1 MTGKPLFDNVSFD
14 CSKLTTHA
22 YSTSFSLGIR
32 TLGKEIRNP
41 IYAIYGFVRF
51 ADEIVDTF
59 HDYEKHE
66 LMARFRRDTVLAIE
80 ERISLNPILNAF
92 QHTYHKYNI
101 EWDLVDTFLKSMEM
115 DLHQMEHDRASYET
129 YILGSAE
136 VVGLMC
142 LHVFVNGNQSEYE
155 KLKPS
160 AMKLG
165 AAFQKINFLRDL
177 HADYNA
183 LGRVYFPNVD
193 MTLFD
198 EPTKKTIEKEI
209 KEDFRQAYIGILQLP
224 KEARFGVLIAF
235 KYYYKLFLKIQALP
249 CDRILKER
257 VRVANPKKIALL
269 AKSYLQHNLNLL

>member
-1 MTGKPLFDNVSFD
+1 
-14 CSKLTTHA
+14 
-22 YSTSFSLGIR
+22 
-32 TLGKEIRNP
+32 
-41 IYAIYGFVRF
+41 VRF

-66 LMARFRRDTVLAIE
+66 LMERFRKDTVLAIE
-80 ERISLNPILNAF
+80 EGISLNPILNAF

-101 EWDLVDTFLKSMEM
+101 EWELVDTFLKSMEM
-115 DLHQMEHDRASYET
+115 DLNHIEYNQDSYET

-142 LHVFVNGNQSEYE
+142 LHVFVNGNNNEYE

-177 HADYNA
+177 HADYVA

-193 MTLFD
+193 MTKFD
-198 EPTKKTIEKEI
+198 EPSKKTIEKEI
-209 KEDFRQAYIGILQLP
+209 KEDFRLAYIGVLKLQ

-257 VRVANPKKIALL
+257 VRVANPNKIALL
-269 AKSYLQHNLNLL
+269 AKSYLQHNLNLM

>member
-1 MTGKPLFDNVSFD
+1 
-14 CSKLTTHA
+14 
-22 YSTSFSLGIR
+22 
-32 TLGKEIRNP
+32 
-41 IYAIYGFVRF
+41 
-51 ADEIVDTF
+51 
-59 HDYEKHE
+59 
-66 LMARFRRDTVLAIE
+66 
-80 ERISLNPILNAF
+80 
-92 QHTYHKYNI
+92 
-101 EWDLVDTFLKSMEM
+101 MEM
-115 DLHQMEHDRASYET
+115 DLHQMEHDRDSYET

-193 MTLFD
+193 MTHFD
-198 EPTKKTIEKEI
+198 EPTKKAIEKEI
-209 KEDFRQAYIGILQLP
+209 KEDFRLAYIGVLQLP

-249 CDRILKER
+249 CERILKER
-257 VRVANPKKIALL
+257 IRVANPKKIALL
-269 AKSYLQHNLNLL
+269 AKTYLQHNLNLL

>member
-1 MTGKPLFDNVSFD
+1 M
-14 CSKLTTHA
+14 
-22 YSTSFSLGIR
+22 
-32 TLGKEIRNP
+32 E
-41 IYAIYGFVRF
+41 
-51 ADEIVDTF
+51 
-59 HDYEKHE
+59 
-66 LMARFRRDTVLAIE
+66 RFRRDTVLAIE

-92 QHTYHKYNI
+92 QHTFHKYNL
-101 EWDLVDTFLKSMEM
+101 EWELVDTFLKSMEM
-115 DLHQMEHDRASYET
+115 DLLQVEHNQNSYET

-142 LHVFVNGNQSEYE
+142 LHVFVNGNQPEYD

-193 MTLFD
+193 MTKFD
-198 EPTKKTIEKEI
+198 EPTKKAIEAEI
-209 KEDFRQAYIGILQLP
+209 KEDFRLAYIGILQLP
-224 KEARFGVLIAF
+224 KDARFGVLIAF
-235 KYYYKLFLKIQALP
+235 KYYYKLFLKIQSLP
-249 CDRILKER
+249 CERILKER
-257 VRVANPKKIALL
+257 IRVANPKKLALL